1 MPENISEK
9 YWRFFE
15 KGGREGKRIMLKYIK
30 KQINELLD
38 TLAEAKQA
46 VEAVILQED
55 EEELM
60 SILADAQDA
69 AVAIGN
75 KIESSEGTE
84 ESETSISEEDGSS
97 AVKLIGFL
105 ELYCELLWKLIQ
117 SKETEERL
125 AILAEAWGILDS
137 VRQGIRELPDQM
149 VIVFMPYKASMWD
162 CMESVW
168 QAACEDPDWV
178 PFVVPIPYMDLKDG
192 EVTASHYEGGDFP
205 PEVPITIYSEF
216 PLEQIH
222 PEAIYIHNPFDDNNI
237 VTSVLPQYY
246 STELKK
252 NTDRLIYCPYYVT
265 GEAVFVTHRYI
276 PSYDNMDFI
285 VTQCEK
291 MIASYSEQIPRK
303 KFLPFGSPIADRI
316 LRMEKEKP
324 AIPEAWKKQLK
335 NGRDFG
341 GDRVVMLNTSISLFM
356 KQRERFLDK
365 IEYLIRLAKQIKG
378 ITLVWRPH
386 PLLHATAQT
395 MGETYA
401 ARLAELENK
410 FLEEKIGVLDQ
421 TRDVG
426 VTVALCDAYLGETA
440 SSMIHMFGIAG
451 KPRFYI
457 NLQMPDNEKA
467 AEDTFLV
474 SGFCQTEE
482 TEYYVLDQP
491 GWIAERNKSAGQ
503 VKLLVRI
510 PGREFVRGRAY
521 RGMELKG
528 DSLWLYPEHAKG
540 IFIYQI
546 GTGRMRKVFEHKML
560 EIMESAAAGS
570 GHTHGKIEHN
580 KLMTKKNGETES
592 GNGQGGFANGIAE
605 TDMESAK
612 TEIFLTV
619 GEECLAAM
627 RAEKFQR
634 GNLNHE
640 WYENEKSSAEDF
652 FHFLQTAKEEEL
664 TGYQGAYPVWLATLD
679 GSCGRKILH
688 AVKASL
694 TGRK

>member
-1 MPENISEK
+1 
-9 YWRFFE
+9 
-15 KGGREGKRIMLKYIK
+15 MLKYIK

-38 TLAEAKQA
+38 TLTEAKQA
-46 VEAVILQED
+46 VETSILQKD
-55 EEELM
+55 EAELM
-60 SILADAQDA
+60 NILADVQDA

-75 KIESSEGTE
+75 KIESSEGDAGSE
-84 ESETSISEEDGSS
+84 AGESSGSQS
-97 AVKLIGFL
+97 AVSGVSGCPAAELIGLL
-105 ELYCELLWKLIQ
+105 ELYCELLWKLLQ
-117 SKETEERL
+117 AEETEEKL
-125 AILAEAWGILDS
+125 GILAEAWNVLDM
-137 VRQGIRELPDQM
+137 VRQGIRELPEQL

-192 EVTASHYEGGDFP
+192 EITAAHYEGGDFP
-205 PEVPITIYSEF
+205 PEVPVTIYSEF
-216 PLEQIH
+216 SLEQIH
-222 PEAIYIHNPFDDNNI
+222 PEAVYIHNPFDDNNV
-237 VTSVLPQYY
+237 VTTVLPQYY
-246 STELKK
+246 SAELKK

-265 GEAVFVTHRYI
+265 GEAVFVTHRYL
-276 PSYDNMDFI
+276 PSYENMDYI

-291 MIASYSEQIPRK
+291 MIASYSEQIPRE

-324 AIPEAWKKQLK
+324 AIPEAWKEQLK

-365 IEYLIRLAKQIKG
+365 IEYLIDMAKQMNG

-401 ARLAELENK
+401 ARLAELEDR
-410 FLEEKIGVLDQ
+410 FLKEKAGVLDR

-457 NLQMPDNEKA
+457 NLQMPDKPDNKKA
-467 AEDTFLV
+467 ADTFLV
-474 SGFCQTEE
+474 SGFCQMGE

-491 GWIAERNKSAGQ
+491 GWIVERDKSSGR

-521 RGMELKG
+521 RGMELKE
-528 DSLWLYPEHAKG
+528 DSVWVYPEHAKG

-546 GTGRMRKVFEHKML
+546 GTGRMRKVFDHRMQDKENAEAECSL
-560 EIMESAAAGS
+560 TI
-570 GHTHGKIEHN
+570 
-580 KLMTKKNGETES
+580 GE
-592 GNGQGGFANGIAE
+592 
-605 TDMESAK
+605 D
-612 TEIFLTV
+612 
-619 GEECLAAM
+619 CLAAM
-627 RAEKFQR
+627 RAERFQR

-640 WYENEKSSAEDF
+640 WYENDKSSVEDF
-652 FHFLQTAKEEEL
+652 FHFLQTARKEEL
-664 TGYQGAYPVWLATLD
+664 TGCQGAYPVWLATLD
-679 GSCGRKILH
+679 GSCGRKILQ
-688 AVKASL
+688 AVKLSFL
-694 TGRK
+694 

>member
-1 MPENISEK
+1 
-9 YWRFFE
+9 
-15 KGGREGKRIMLKYIK
+15 MLKYIK

-38 TLAEAKQA
+38 TLAEVKPA
-46 VEAVILQED
+46 VETAILQKD
-55 EEELM
+55 EEGLTN
-60 SILADAQDA
+60 ILADAQDA

-75 KIESSEGTE
+75 KIETSEGTE
-84 ESETSISEEDGSS
+84 TTEHSTYEVDGNEDIHCL

-105 ELYCELLWKLIQ
+105 EGYCELLWKLIQ
-117 SKETEERL
+117 AEGTEERL
-125 AILAEAWGILDS
+125 EILVEAWDILDS
-137 VRQGIRELPDQM
+137 VRQGIRELPDQL

-192 EVTASHYEGGDFP
+192 EITASHYEGGDFP
-205 PEVPITIYSEF
+205 SQVPITIYSEF
-216 PLEQIH
+216 PLAQIH

-237 VTSVLPQYY
+237 VTTVLPQYY

-252 NTDRLIYCPYYVT
+252 YTDRLIYCPYYVT

-291 MIASYSEQIPRK
+291 MIASYSEQIPRE

-324 AIPEAWKKQLK
+324 AIPEAWKGQLK

-341 GDRVVMLNTSISLFM
+341 GDRAVMLNTSISLFM

-365 IEYLIRLAKQIKG
+365 IEYLMNLAKQLKG

-401 ARLAELENK
+401 ARLTDLENK
-410 FLEEKIGVLDQ
+410 FLEEKIGVLDR

-457 NLQMPDNEKA
+457 NLQMPDNRKVV
-467 AEDTFLV
+467 EDTFLV

-482 TEYYVLDQP
+482 IEYYVLDQP
-491 GWIAERNKSAGQ
+491 GWIVEKDKSAGQ
-503 VKLLVRI
+503 VKLLARI

-521 RGMELKG
+521 RGMELKE
-528 DSLWLYPEHAKG
+528 DSLWVYPEHAKG

-546 GTGRMRKVFEHKML
+546 GTGRMRKVFEHSIPMT
-560 EIMESAAAGS
+560 MESAD
-570 GHTHGKIEHN
+570 E
-580 KLMTKKNGETES
+580 ET
-592 GNGQGGFANGIAE
+592 
-605 TDMESAK
+605 
-612 TEIFLTV
+612 FLTL

-627 RAEKFQR
+627 RAERFQR
-634 GNLNHE
+634 GNLSHE

-652 FHFLQTAKEEEL
+652 FHFLQTAKEKEL

-694 TGRK
+694 TGKNSNERRYQLE